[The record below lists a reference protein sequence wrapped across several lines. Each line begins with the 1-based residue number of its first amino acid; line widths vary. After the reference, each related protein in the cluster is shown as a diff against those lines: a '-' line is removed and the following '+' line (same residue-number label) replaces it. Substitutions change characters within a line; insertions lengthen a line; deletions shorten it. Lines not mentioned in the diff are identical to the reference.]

1 MRRFVSLL
9 VAMIALVA
17 FASFA
22 SAEGRPIVPQ
32 GRDLVVP
39 QEGRPVVPSAM

>member
-1 MRRFVSLL
+1 MRRLVSLL

-22 SAEGRPIVPQ
+22 SAEDRPIVPQ
-32 GRDLVVP
+32 GT
-39 QEGRPVVPSAM
+39 